1 MGTQLLFFAGL
12 FFIIVRPEMNAE
24 KPFNFEE
31 TPGKLPKEVVPIEY
45 SVRIVPRIDKFTFT
59 GTETVKLSVRRPVRQ
74 LVLNAL
80 ELEITEASI
89 DGKALPGA
97 GIKIDKKNELLT
109 LALSSELAAGEHT
122 IALSFAGKINQQG
135 QGLFYIPYREQG
147 SGVKKVMLGTQFEAT
162 DARRFFPCW
171 DEPVFRARFQLT
183 AVVPE
188 NWLAVSNMPIES
200 EKKIAGG
207 KEVRF
212 AVTPPMSS
220 YLNVFVAGEL
230 DLIESQTGRTQ
241 LRVIA
246 TKGKA
251 EMGRYALEA
260 TSQIL
265 QYYDDYFGVPYP
277 LSKLDQIALPGG
289 FGGAMENWGGITY
302 YESTLLFDPKN
313 SSAETKQNIYEVI
326 AHEIAH
332 QWFGD
337 LVTMAWW
344 DNLWL
349 NEGFATWMGTKCTAH
364 FNPQWEVWLRRNF
377 PRDPTRRV
385 GIAREQAMEGDARS
399 TTHPIQQPVATET
412 EASSA
417 FDDITYKKGQSFL
430 RMLESFLGEDAFR
443 DGVRRYIA
451 AHKYSN
457 STTADLWNALS
468 EASKKPVGE
477 IAAGWTEQTG
487 FPVVKVKRETGGRV
501 SLTQERFTVNFQNA
515 PPLEWKIPLTYAV
528 VGEAP
533 ETLLMTKK
541 TDALQNIPAD
551 RALKLNANGHGN
563 YRVQYD
569 DLSWNLLLHA
579 LPNLGVED
587 RVNLLSD
594 AWALVQANR
603 APVSLYFGLVEK
615 LPASTDLA
623 EREQLVNVL
632 DYINRLL
639 IGTPEREKFQGYA
652 RLLLRPTFDAL
663 GWEPRANEPAA
674 AGKLRASLITAL
686 GYLNDSAIIAGCRE
700 RFEKYLTDPA
710 SLAPDLRPPVL
721 AVVGRYADDETWS
734 QLHERGVK
742 TTSIEEKQNYYNA
755 LAGAID
761 PKLVKKTLPIAL
773 TDELPTSRAIFLVS
787 RVARQSDHPDLAWD
801 FAKANMKTLLA
812 KTDALGATR
821 YAPGLF
827 TFFADDSRANE
838 LTIYAKTNLPET
850 SAPEVAKA
858 VDEIQ
863 FRAEFKR
870 RLTPQLTAWIER
882 KPLMKQSRF
891 SSKSETTSG
900 NKRRRRSPITE
911 LRVDPQAHRN
921 HGGFDETVATEELL
935 SDVFWPIGQK
945 SNSQKIFLFREVDCV
960 LEEL

>member
-1 MGTQLLFFAGL
+1 
-12 FFIIVRPEMNAE
+12 MNAE
-24 KPFNFEE
+24 KPFNFED

-45 SVRIVPRIDKFTFT
+45 SVRIVPSIDKFTFT
-59 GTETVKLSVRRPVRQ
+59 GTETVKLNVRRPVRQ

-80 ELEITEASI
+80 ELEVADASI
-89 DGKALPGA
+89 DGKALPDSA
-97 GIKIDKKNELLT
+97 IKIDKKSELLT
-109 LALSSELAAGEHT
+109 LALPSELAAGDHT
-122 IALSFAGKINQQG
+122 LALSFAGKINQQG
-135 QGLFYIPYREQG
+135 QGLFYVPYQEHG
-147 SGVKKVMLGTQFEAT
+147 SGTKKIMLATQFEAT

-183 AVVPE
+183 VVVPE

-200 EKKIAGG
+200 EETSAAG

-212 AVTPPMSS
+212 AASPPMSS

-230 DLIESQTGRTQ
+230 DLIESRSGGTQ

-251 EMGRYALEA
+251 QMGRYALEA
-260 TSQIL
+260 TAQIL
-265 QYYDDYFGVPYP
+265 QYYNDYFGLPYP
-277 LSKLDQIALPGG
+277 LPKLDQIALPGG

-302 YESTLLFDPKN
+302 YESMLLFDPKN

-349 NEGFATWMGTKCTAH
+349 NEGFASWMGTKCTAH
-364 FNPQWEVWLRRNF
+364 FNPQWEVWLRRNL

-399 TTHPIQQPVATET
+399 TTHPIQQPIATEA
-412 EASSA
+412 EANSA

-430 RMLESFLGEDAFR
+430 RMLESFLGEDVFR

-477 IAAGWTEQTG
+477 IATGWTEQPG
-487 FPVVKVKRETGGRV
+487 FPIVKVKRDEGGRV
-501 SLTQERFTVNFQNA
+501 ALTQERFTVNFKNA
-515 PPLEWKIPLTYAV
+515 PALEWKIPLTDAV
-528 VGEAP
+528 IGEAP
-533 ETLLMTKK
+533 ATLLMTSK
-541 TDALQNIPAD
+541 TESLQDVPAD
-551 RALKLNANGHGN
+551 RALKLNVNGAGN

-569 DLSWNLLLHA
+569 DPSWTLLLQA

-603 APVSLYFGLVEK
+603 APISLYFGLVEK
-615 LPASTDLA
+615 LPASTELA
-623 EREQLVNVL
+623 EREQLINVL

-639 IGTPEREKFQGYA
+639 IGSPERKKFQRYA
-652 RLLLRPTFDAL
+652 RSLLGPTFDTL
-663 GWEPRANEPAA
+663 GWEPKAGEPPT
-674 AGKLRASLITAL
+674 AGNLRASLITAL
-686 GYLNDSAIIAGCRE
+686 GDLDDSAIIVGCRE

-710 SLAPDLRPPVL
+710 SLAPDLRPPVF
-721 AVVGRYADDETWS
+721 AIVGRYADEKTWD
-734 QLHERGVK
+734 QLHELGLK

-755 LAGAID
+755 LAAASE
-761 PKLVKKTLPIAL
+761 PKLVKKSLPIAL

-787 RVARQSDHPDLAWD
+787 RVARQSDHPDMAWD

-812 KTDALGATR
+812 KTDALGANR

-827 TFFADDSRANE
+827 TFFAEDSRANE
-838 LTIYAKTNLPET
+838 LKAYAKANLPET

-863 FRAEFKR
+863 FRSEFKR
-870 RLTPQLTAWIER
+870 RLTPQLNAWIDR
-882 KPLMKQSRF
+882 KK
-891 SSKSETTSG
+891 SK
-900 NKRRRRSPITE
+900 
-911 LRVDPQAHRN
+911 N
-921 HGGFDETVATEELL
+921 H
-935 SDVFWPIGQK
+935 
-945 SNSQKIFLFREVDCV
+945 
-960 LEEL
+960 